1 MSNVRARMCRMRMF
15 TRIFGLLVA
24 SILSVQ
30 LFNVVLLLLCPPP
43 KEPVYTAAQIEA
55 ALLGGVLPDQMRVRN
70 VRADEVRPQDTRLR
84 DVRDRLAAQ
93 MRVAPDALN
102 IEIASPDSPAN
113 GERKDKGF
121 LNGARLLQI
130 GRSNASEA
138 DLSSLHFT
146 GDFKIALGQADGGWR
161 VVSPVDTT
169 LHAWK
174 IRAIWA
180 LASTVLFAIPF
191 AYLLARWLSAPIR
204 EFGIAAERLGRDPRA
219 PPLELNGPLE
229 FSAAADAFNAMQ
241 TRLGRYVDDRVAMVG
256 AIAHDLR
263 TPLMRLS
270 FKLDK
275 APDDIRV
282 KAEADIAEMKHMLAA
297 VLEFVRTMQVD
308 RPRQRQEL
316 RSLIISIAD
325 DLVDVG
331 YDVWVED
338 GPDVVVD
345 GDTLGL
351 RSLFTNLIENAVKY
365 GGSARIRVYVQGDEA
380 IVHVDDD
387 GPGLPPEELERVFE
401 PFYRHEPSR
410 NRETGGTGLG
420 LATVRS
426 VVLAHGGQATLEN
439 RGDTGL
445 RARVALPL

>member
-1 MSNVRARMCRMRMF
+1 MF
-15 TRIFGLLVA
+15 TRIFGMLVV

-30 LFNVVLLLLCPPP
+30 MFNVVLLLICPPP
-43 KEPVYTAAQIEA
+43 KEPVYSAAQIEA
-55 ALLGGVLPDQMRVRN
+55 AMVGGPIADHLRVRN
-70 VRADEVRPQDTRLR
+70 VRPDEMRPQNQQLNE
-84 DVRDRLAAQ
+84 VRDRLAAQ
-93 MRVAPDALN
+93 MRVAPDTLN
-102 IEIASPDSPAN
+102 VEIASPGGPP

-121 LNGARLLQI
+121 WDGARLLQI
-130 GRSNASEA
+130 GRSSAAES
-138 DLSSLHFT
+138 DLSSLNFT
-146 GDFKIALGQADGGWR
+146 GHFKIALLQPDGLWR
-161 VVSPVDTT
+161 VVSPADTMFGM
-169 LHAWK
+169 WK
-174 IRAIWA
+174 SRAIWLLLSTMLLA
-180 LASTVLFAIPF
+180 LPF
-191 AYLLARWLSAPIR
+191 AYLLARWLAAPIR

-219 PPLELNGPLE
+219 PPLEVCGPTE
-229 FSAAADAFNAMQ
+229 ISAAADAFNAMQ
-241 TRLGRYVDDRVAMVG
+241 ARLGRYVDDRVAMVG

-270 FKLDK
+270 FRLDK
-275 APDDIRV
+275 APEDIRV

-325 DLVDVG
+325 DLADVG

-365 GGSARIRVYVQGDEA
+365 GGRARIRVRAQGGEA

-387 GPGLPPEELERVFE
+387 GPGLPPQELERVFE

-426 VVLAHGGQATLEN
+426 VVLAHGGRATLEN
-439 RGDTGL
+439 RRDAGL

>member
-1 MSNVRARMCRMRMF
+1 MF

-30 LFNVVLLLLCPPP
+30 LFNVVLLLICPPP
-43 KEPVYTAAQIEA
+43 KEAVYSATQIED
-55 ALLGGVLPDQMRVRN
+55 ALLDGILADQMRLRTVS
-70 VRADEVRPQDTRLR
+70 ADEVRPQDPRLT

-102 IEIASPDSPAN
+102 VEIASLAHAPSDRR
-113 GERKDKGF
+113 EKGF
-121 LNGARLLQI
+121 WDGARLLQI
-130 GRSNASEA
+130 TRSSASES
-138 DLSSLHFT
+138 DLSTLHFT
-146 GDFKIALGQADGGWR
+146 GPFKIALRQADGFWR
-161 VVSPVDTT
+161 VVSPVDTQ
-169 LHAWK
+169 LKMWK
-174 IRAIWA
+174 SRAIWA

-191 AYLLARWLSAPIR
+191 AYLLARWLAAPIR
-204 EFGIAAERLGRDPRA
+204 EFSFAAERLGRDPRA
-219 PPLELNGPLE
+219 PPLELSGPSE

-241 TRLGRYVDDRVAMVG
+241 ARLGRYVDDRVAMVG

-270 FKLDK
+270 FRLDK
-275 APDDIRV
+275 APEDIRV

-325 DLVDVG
+325 DMTDIG
-331 YDVWVED
+331 HEVWVED
-338 GPDVVVD
+338 GPDVVVN

-365 GGSARIRVYVQGDEA
+365 GGNARVQLHAASGEA
-380 IVHVDDD
+380 VVHVDDD

-426 VVLAHGGQATLEN
+426 VVLAHGGEATLEN
-439 RGDTGL
+439 RKAGGL
-445 RARVALPL
+445 RASVALPL